1 MRNTSNSQT
10 STYRSRGPRRAW
22 PIVAIVALIAVVAA
36 AYALTSSSGD
46 LASADEGAAQQEATQ
61 QEATEQEAAETE
73 ETAAEEATEPEDEE
87 QGEGREE
94 EADEEAEELRERA
107 EAAARGFLESLEEQR
122 EAEEQAAEERAEAE
136 REAEEQAAEEQAA
149 AEQEAEEQA
158 AAERE
163 AEAEE
168 VPPPEDTTLSMTVP
182 SLGLEGDT
190 VRDTD
195 SPEALHEGAIK
206 LPSTGYP
213 WQEGANTYIAAH
225 RIGYPGTESH
235 NQFFDLPAMQEGD
248 AVFLTDA
255 NGTEYE
261 YQVTEIFAVSPTDT
275 WVTEPIPGRDM
286 VTLQTCTDSVDDWW
300 SITPRLME
308 AGPDSGRLVVRADRV

>member
-1 MRNTSNSQT
+1 MRGPNNLRT

-22 PIVAIVALIAVVAA
+22 LIVALVALVAVVAA

-46 LASADEGAAQQEATQ
+46 LASADEGAAPQEATE

-73 ETAAEEATEPEDEE
+73 EAAEETTAEEATGPEDEE
-87 QGEGREE
+87 SGEGREE
-94 EADEEAEELRERA
+94 EPDEEVQELREQA
-107 EAAARGFLESLEEQR
+107 EEAGRSFLESMQLAEAERAEEER
-122 EAEEQAAEERAEAE
+122 EAEEQAAAE

-149 AEQEAEEQA
+149 AESEAE
-158 AAERE
+158 
-163 AEAEE
+163 EE
-168 VPPPEDTTLSMTVP
+168 VPPPEDPTLSMTVP

-213 WQEGANTYIAAH
+213 WEEGANTYIAAH

-261 YQVTEIFAVSPTDT
+261 YRVTEIFAVSPTDT

-286 VTLQTCTDSVDDWW
+286 VTLQTCTDSVDPSTWW
-300 SITPRLME
+300 DITPRLME